1 VRIDSFLRNAF
12 SASRLVAEATGKAL
26 VASAQAVRLQAE
38 VVLGLFLRIFLI
50 SDNVS
55 STDNDTLDV
64 TKNLSESPSGS
75 DNDTLDVV
83 KNTSDAGSISDDDVL
98 AIVKALTEQPAFTDA
113 HAFDQTKPLTDSGS
127 VAEDATLQ
135 PGKVVADASAFTDND
150 TLDVTKDV
158 GGDTAQD
165 YCDVTYFLEDY
176 TVGDRL
182 DRIFLGDEEEFTYV
196 KNVSEQIFATD
207 DVDGEASIEDDQ
219 EIAFVKTRTEIV
231 AITDVFDRDVAFV
244 RNFSETPAAN
254 DSPAKVV
261 GRPASD
267 SGTAS
272 DSFSRTVVYL
282 RDFTDL
288 AGTTDTDTIDFGSVK
303 SDDGVFADSEV
314 KSGGKF
320 VTEAPSA
327 SSSGSLRSQG
337 YCDFTYF
344 AEDYVGAS
352 RTFT

>member
-1 VRIDSFLRNAF
+1 MRIDSFLRNAF

-83 KNTSDAGSISDDDVL
+83 KNTSDASAISDDDVL

-113 HAFDQTKPLTDSGS
+113 HAFDQTKPLTDAGS
-127 VAEDATLQ
+127 VAESATLQ
-135 PGKVVADASAFTDND
+135 PGKVVADASTFTDND

-196 KNVSEQIFATD
+196 KNVTEQIFVTD

-244 RNFSETPAAN
+244 RNISETPAAN

-261 GRPASD
+261 GRPVSD
-267 SGTAS
+267 GGTAS

-282 RDFTDL
+282 RDFTDS
-288 AGTTDTDTIDFGSVK
+288 AGMIDSDTIDFGSVK

-320 VTEAPSA
+320 ITESPSA
-327 SSSGSLRSQG
+327 VSSGTLRSQG

>member
-1 VRIDSFLRNAF
+1 MNIQRFLRNAYT
-12 SASRLVAEATGKAL
+12 SIRLVAEVTGQSL
-26 VASAQAVRLQAE
+26 SAVYQGLALQAE
-38 VVLGLFLRIFLI
+38 FAVGIFLRFFFAA
-50 SDNVS
+50 DEADVS
-55 STDNDTLDV
+55 EQHTLDV
-64 TKNLSESPSGS
+64 NKNLSESPTAS
-75 DNDTLDVV
+75 DNDTLAVTKNVLDPVSFSDV
-83 KNTSDAGSISDDDVL
+83 DIL
-98 AIVKALTEQPAFTDA
+98 AIVKSLTDQSALTDT
-113 HAFDQTKPLTDSGS
+113 HTLDQTKPLTDAGS
-127 VAEDATLQ
+127 VAEDMTLAALK
-135 PGKVVADASAFTDND
+135 PFTDAFSVTDND

-165 YCDVTYFLEDY
+165 YCDVSYFLEDY

-196 KNVSEQIFATD
+196 KNVSEQIFVTD
-207 DVDGEASIEDDQ
+207 DVDGEASVEDDQ

-231 AITDVFDRDVAFV
+231 AITDVFDRDVAYSRSFA
-244 RNFSETPAAN
+244 ETPAAN

-282 RDFTDL
+282 RDFTDS
-288 AGTTDTDTIDFGSVK
+288 AGMTDSDTIDFGSVK

-320 VTEAPSA
+320 ITESPSA
-327 SSSGSLRSQG
+327 VSSGTLRSQG